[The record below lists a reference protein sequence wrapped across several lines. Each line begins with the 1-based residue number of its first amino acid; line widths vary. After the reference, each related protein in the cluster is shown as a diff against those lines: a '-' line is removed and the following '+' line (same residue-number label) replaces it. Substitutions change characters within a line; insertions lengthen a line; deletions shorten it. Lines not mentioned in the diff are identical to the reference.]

1 MELLIFF
8 LLGGI
13 FVGVAMITILYNDEG
28 KPTNALE
35 RVMRAIER
43 IRGIHETS

>member
-13 FVGVAMITILYNDEG
+13 FVGVAMIAILYNDEG
-28 KPTNALE
+28 KPTNALQ

-43 IRGIHETS
+43 FKRLYEN

>member
-1 MELLIFF
+1 MIYFLSGFLI
-8 LLGGI
+8 GGI
-13 FVGVAMITILYNDEG
+13 VIATAFIDVLYNSAG

-43 IRGIHETS
+43 FKRLYEN